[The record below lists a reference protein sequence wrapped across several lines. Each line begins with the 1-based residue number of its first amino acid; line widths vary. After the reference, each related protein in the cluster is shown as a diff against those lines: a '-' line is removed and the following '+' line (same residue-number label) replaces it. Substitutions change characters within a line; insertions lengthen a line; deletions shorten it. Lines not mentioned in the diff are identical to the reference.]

1 MLYRIGLLILLF
13 FNVLEINAQE
23 SIRFERIT
31 IKDGL
36 SQNTVTCIL
45 QDRMGYLWIGTLDG
59 LNKYNGL
66 DFEVYKNEI
75 DNPRSL
81 QSNLISA
88 LFEDSEGSLWVG
100 TRRGLHYFNKARE
113 EFTLIV
119 DSTLNPNGNRVTSI
133 VEDKNKQLWISY
145 EGNGIA
151 KLDLKASEKKLQ
163 SYVHI
168 PNYANSLPNNG
179 VYALFYHK
187 NLLWIGAETPQLISF
202 DTEKEQFQTYSYP
215 TFSKDADALLHIS
228 ADEKGE
234 IWIGTATNGI
244 FLFNDRKKEFLP
256 FYSENSLLKGYS
268 IRQLFHLPNGD
279 MWIASQ
285 GNGLIKYNKSKNIFI
300 PYQFDA
306 TNPMSLSNN
315 DINSIFQDKAGLF
328 WIGTYNGGLNKYD
341 PDKARFKHY
350 QKEANNPNSLSAN
363 SMRGIFEDSKGRL
376 WVGTTLGGLNMIDR
390 QTGKFTLFS
399 TKSLPP
405 ISEDRINMIVEDKYG
420 NIWVSTLNKGLDKI
434 TFDSKTNLPKVTNI
448 QYIANNPNSLINNGT
463 RGLYYDSKEDVL
475 WIGTTGGLSKLDLQ
489 TGSFENH
496 YASNHP
502 DSLSH
507 ATVKYIVQDTD
518 ENILW
523 IATEGGLNKYDKAK
537 KKFKR
542 YVSDVSNPK
551 SLSNN
556 ILNCLLV
563 TKQGNLWVGTV
574 GGGLNYFDK
583 KTETFTYYTEKNG
596 LPNNVIYGIL
606 EDEKS
611 NLWLS
616 TNRGLAKFNPKTL
629 EVYNYFEED
638 GLQSNEFNL
647 YAFHKNKKGE
657 MFFGGINGF
666 NTFLPSAMES
676 NSFSPNVVLTDFKIA
691 NKSVRDYDN
700 SPLKAHISLTKELTI
715 SYEDNVF
722 SLDFVS
728 LDFKNPTKIKYQYK
742 MEGFDKDWRET
753 NYKRRTDTYTNL
765 PEGTYFFKVRATNS
779 DGLWS
784 KNEVNL
790 KITIEPPF
798 WKTTVFRV
806 LTVILLLGFLFY
818 FYQQRVRQ
826 VEMQKKKLE
835 NLVTLRTNEISRQ
848 KEEINIQKNELEKL
862 LNDIKTLTLIGQEIT
877 NALDLQTIIS
887 KVYENVNQLMAA
899 NGLGIGLYDKENR
912 QIVFE
917 GFIEN
922 GKTLTKFTHALDDE
936 RRFSVWCFLNQRE
949 VFLND
954 VESEYKKYITARQS
968 PIMGKAAQ
976 SMIYVPLFIEN
987 KIIGVLTV
995 QSLEKNSYH
1004 AQHLDLLKNLAS
1016 YIAIAIDNANN
1027 YRQLEIAKRTIEE
1040 KNRYTTDSIRY
1051 AQTIQHSIL
1060 PTEEMLDSCFGFQN
1074 HFVIYKAKDLVS
1086 GDFYWCKKI
1095 GNRIFFAVVDCTGH
1109 GVPGAFMS
1117 MIGSILLNEITSQK
1131 PYLLPAEI
1139 LEEMHEQV
1147 RSILRQEDKYN
1158 DDGMDMGLCLLE
1170 NVSHGKKLT
1179 FSGAQFPLYRV
1190 NSLDVVKYR
1199 GENRSIGGKQR
1210 EKHIFTNT
1218 VIEDL
1223 QKGEMIY
1230 LLTDGFTDQN
1240 DLHRIKYGSS
1250 KLQEKLKH
1258 IYTLPLFSQKEI
1270 LEKELE
1276 AQLTGT
1282 EQRDDITFL
1291 GIRI

>member
-1 MLYRIGLLILLF
+1 MFQKIGLFILLF
-13 FNVLEINAQE
+13 FYILKINAQE

-31 IKDGL
+31 IRDGL
-36 SQNTVTCIL
+36 SQNTITCIL

-88 LFEDSEGSLWVG
+88 LFEDSEGNLWVG
-100 TRRGLHYFNKARE
+100 TRKGLHFFNKARE
-113 EFTLIV
+113 EFILIV
-119 DSTLNPNGNRVTSI
+119 DSALNPNGNRVTNI
-133 VEDKNKQLWISY
+133 IEDKNKQLWISY

-151 KLDLKASEKKLQ
+151 KLDLKEDKKQLK
-163 SYVHI
+163 SYVHV
-168 PNYANSLPNNG
+168 PNYANSLPNNNI
-179 VYALFYHK
+179 YALFYDK
-187 NLLWIGAETPQLISF
+187 NLLWIGAEVPQLISF
-202 DTEKEQFQTYSYP
+202 DTEKEQFQNYP
-215 TFSKDADALLHIS
+215 YPVFSKEGDALLHIAS
-228 ADEKGE
+228 DDKGQM
-234 IWIGTATNGI
+234 WIGTATNGI
-244 FLFNDRKKEFLP
+244 FMFNDRKKEFLP
-256 FYSENSLLKGYS
+256 FHSENPLLKGYG
-268 IRQLFHLPNGD
+268 IEQIFHLPNGD
-279 MWIASQ
+279 MWIATQ
-285 GNGLIKYNKSKNIFI
+285 GNGLIKYDKAKDLFAT
-300 PYQFDA
+300 YQFDA
-306 TNPMSLSNN
+306 TNPTSLSNN
-315 DINSIFQDKAGLF
+315 DVNVLFKDKSGLL
-328 WIGTYNGGLNKYD
+328 WIGTYNGGLNKYN
-341 PDKARFKHY
+341 PNKSRFKHY

-363 SMRGIFEDSKGRL
+363 SMRGIFEDTKGRL

-399 TKSLPP
+399 TQSPFR
-405 ISEDRINMIVEDKYG
+405 ISEDRINMITEDKEG

-434 TFDSKTNLPKVTNI
+434 TFDSKTNLPKITNI
-448 QYIANNPNSLINNGT
+448 QYKPNSPNSLASNGT
-463 RGLYYDSKEDVL
+463 RGLYYDAKDDVL
-475 WIGTTGGLSKLDLQ
+475 WVGTVNGLSKLHLQ
-489 TGSFENH
+489 TGNFENH
-496 YASNHP
+496 YPSQHP

-507 ATVKYIVQDTD
+507 ATVKYIAADID

-523 IATEGGLNKYDKAK
+523 IATEGGLNKYDKVK

-542 YVSDVSNPK
+542 YVSDASNPK

-606 EDEKS
+606 EDEKG

-629 EVYNYFEED
+629 DVYAYFEED

-647 YAFHKNKKGE
+647 YAFHKNKRGE
-657 MFFGGINGF
+657 MFFGGIIGF
-666 NTFLPSAMES
+666 NAFFPSAMEAD
-676 NSFSPNVVLTDFKIA
+676 SFLPNVILTDFKIA
-691 NKSVRDYDN
+691 NKSVKDYDN
-700 SPLKAHISLTKELTI
+700 SPLKAHISLTKEITI

-753 NYKRRTDTYTNL
+753 NYQRRTATYTNL
-765 PEGTYFFKVRATNS
+765 PEGTYFFKVKATNS
-779 DGLWS
+779 DGVWS

-790 KITIEPPF
+790 KITISPPF
-798 WKTTVFRV
+798 WKTTIFRV
-806 LTVILLLGFLFY
+806 FAVLLLLGFLFY

-835 NLVTLRTNEISRQ
+835 TLVTLRTDEISRQ
-848 KEEINIQKNELEKL
+848 KEEINLQKNELEKL

-877 NALDLQTIIS
+877 NTLDLQTIIS
-887 KVYENVNQLMAA
+887 TVYENVNQLMSA
-899 NGLGIGLYDKENR
+899 NGLGIGLYDRENR

-922 GKTLTKFTHALDDE
+922 GKPLAKFTHSLNDE
-936 RRFSVWCFLNQRE
+936 KRFSVWCFLNQRE
-949 VFLND
+949 VFLNN
-954 VESEYKKYITARQS
+954 VEEEYKNYITQRQS

-1027 YRQLEIAKRTIEE
+1027 YKQLEIAKRTIEE

-1060 PTEEMLDSCFGFQN
+1060 PTEEMLDTCFGFQN

-1095 GNRIFFAVVDCTGH
+1095 GSRVFFAVVDCTGH

-1131 PYLLPAEI
+1131 PYLMPAEI

-1170 NVSHGKKLT
+1170 NIGTKAKLT

-1190 NSLDVVKYR
+1190 NSLEVIKYK

-1218 VIEDL
+1218 VIDDL
-1223 QKGEMIY
+1223 QRGEMIY

-1240 DLHRIKYGSS
+1240 DSHRIKYGTNR
-1250 KLQEKLKH
+1250 LQEKLKSIH
-1258 IYTLPLFSQKEI
+1258 ALPLFSQKDI

-1276 AQLTGT
+1276 TQLAGT
-1282 EQRDDITFL
+1282 EQRDDITIL

>member
-1 MLYRIGLLILLF
+1 MLHRIGLLILLF

-23 SIRFERIT
+23 NIRFERIT

-81 QSNLISA
+81 RSNLISA

-133 VEDKNKQLWISY
+133 IEDKNKQLWISY

-168 PNYANSLPNNG
+168 PNYANSLPNNS

-202 DTEKEQFQTYSYP
+202 DTEKEQFQSYSYP
-215 TFSKDADALLHIS
+215 TFSKDADALLHIG

-306 TNPMSLSNN
+306 TNPTSLSNN
-315 DINSIFQDKAGLF
+315 DINSIFQDKSGLF

-390 QTGKFTLFS
+390 QTGKFTFFS
-399 TKSLPP
+399 TKSVPS

-420 NIWVSTLNKGLDKI
+420 NIWVSTLNKGVDRI
-434 TFDSKTNLPKVTNI
+434 TFDSKNTLPKVVNLQHT
-448 QYIANNPNSLINNGT
+448 ANNPNSLINNGT

-475 WIGTTGGLSKLDLQ
+475 WIGTTNGLSKLYLQ
-489 TGSFENH
+489 TGNFENH

-606 EDEKS
+606 EDEKG

-616 TNRGLAKFNPKTL
+616 TNRGLAKFNPKTV

-666 NTFLPSAMES
+666 NTFLPYVMES
-676 NSFSPNVVLTDFKIA
+676 NSFSPNIVLTDFKIA

-700 SPLKAHISLTKELTI
+700 SPLKVHISLTKELTI

-722 SLDFVS
+722 SFDFVS

-798 WKTTVFRV
+798 WKTNIFRV

-877 NALDLQTIIS
+877 NTLDLQTIIS

-1027 YRQLEIAKRTIEE
+1027 YKQLEIAKRTIEE

-1060 PTEEMLDSCFGFQN
+1060 PTEEMLDACFGFQN

-1086 GDFYWCKKI
+1086 GDFYWCKKV

-1190 NSLDVVKYR
+1190 NNLDVVKYR

-1276 AQLTGT
+1276 TQLAGT